1 MDLFIARQ
9 PIFNHEFETVA
20 YSLLYRD
27 SSNNVA
33 PTGGDEATASVIV
46 NGPLMLGLETL
57 TDNKKAFI
65 KFTET
70 LLLNETATILLPE
83 ATVVDI
89 VESVEYEKLL
99 IAIKKLKGLGY
110 TIAID
115 SKHNFE
121 SLPEL
126 IEQIDIIKIDF
137 STNGVRGIQNILV
150 SYANKDV
157 TLMAIKV
164 ETREQYEFA
173 ISFGFK
179 LFQGNFF
186 KKPTM
191 ITSKDVKCFKN
202 SHLMLMKELYT
213 PNPNFVKISEVIE
226 KDLGLSYKVL
236 RLVNSSAYAGK
247 KKITDIQQAI
257 VRLGLK
263 ELYKWFGLIV
273 LREFCDD
280 KPPIYARTSV
290 IRGKALENLASK
302 LNHNDIKE
310 ELFLTGMFS
319 MIDVILE
326 RPMDQIL
333 SELPLSDDV
342 IKALSG
348 EENLLRKGLD
358 IMTAYEEGDWE
369 SIFST
374 AAYNDESLK
383 QSIYQ
388 CYYDAIQWS
397 KELF

>member
-1 MDLFIARQ
+1 
-9 PIFNHEFETVA
+9 
-20 YSLLYRD
+20 
-27 SSNNVA
+27 
-33 PTGGDEATASVIV
+33 
-46 NGPLMLGLETL
+46 
-57 TDNKKAFI
+57 
-65 KFTET
+65 
-70 LLLNETATILLPE
+70 
-83 ATVVDI
+83 
-89 VESVEYEKLL
+89 
-99 IAIKKLKGLGY
+99 
-110 TIAID
+110 
-115 SKHNFE
+115 
-121 SLPEL
+121 
-126 IEQIDIIKIDF
+126 
-137 STNGVRGIQNILV
+137 
-150 SYANKDV
+150 
-157 TLMAIKV
+157 
-164 ETREQYEFA
+164 
-173 ISFGFK
+173 
-179 LFQGNFF
+179 
-186 KKPTM
+186 
-191 ITSKDVKCFKN
+191 
-202 SHLMLMKELYT
+202 MLMKELYT

-348 EENLLRKGLD
+348 GEENLLRKGLD

>member
-186 KKPTM
+186 KK
-191 ITSKDVKCFKN
+191 N
-202 SHLMLMKELYT
+202 
-213 PNPNFVKISEVIE
+213 
-226 KDLGLSYKVL
+226 
-236 RLVNSSAYAGK
+236 
-247 KKITDIQQAI
+247 QQ
-257 VRLGLK
+257 
-263 ELYKWFGLIV
+263 
-273 LREFCDD
+273 
-280 KPPIYARTSV
+280 
-290 IRGKALENLASK
+290 
-302 LNHNDIKE
+302 
-310 ELFLTGMFS
+310 
-319 MIDVILE
+319 
-326 RPMDQIL
+326 
-333 SELPLSDDV
+333 
-342 IKALSG
+342 
-348 EENLLRKGLD
+348 
-358 IMTAYEEGDWE
+358 
-369 SIFST
+369 
-374 AAYNDESLK
+374 
-383 QSIYQ
+383 
-388 CYYDAIQWS
+388 
-397 KELF
+397 